1 MTISD
6 WFPTNNAATN
16 WRFRLPFP
24 PHRDMCINLDGEG
37 ETMKAFNFA
46 LATALVGAAVQSTPA
61 VASDNT
67 WACEVVLCISN
78 PGGPTQYPACV
89 PPITKLWRVLALGGS
104 FPTCT
109 GGGIAKTKYK
119 KPDDGRPGRLT
130 VTWTD
135 GRQQTYYQPR
145 N

>member
-1 MTISD
+1 
-6 WFPTNNAATN
+6 
-16 WRFRLPFP
+16 
-24 PHRDMCINLDGEG
+24 
-37 ETMKAFNFA
+37 
-46 LATALVGAAVQSTPA
+46 
-61 VASDNT
+61 
-67 WACEVVLCISN
+67 
-78 PGGPTQYPACV
+78 
-89 PPITKLWRVLALGGS
+89 VLALGGS

>member
-1 MTISD
+1 MTREK
-6 WFPTNNAATN
+6 A
-16 WRFRLPFP
+16 
-24 PHRDMCINLDGEG
+24 
-37 ETMKAFNFA
+37 MKAFNFA

-109 GGGIAKTKYK
+109 GGGIAKTKRSEEHTSELPSLMRISYAVFC
-119 KPDDGRPGRLT
+119 L
-130 VTWTD
+130 
-135 GRQQTYYQPR
+135 
-145 N
+145 

>member
-1 MTISD
+1 MTREK
-6 WFPTNNAATN
+6 A
-16 WRFRLPFP
+16 
-24 PHRDMCINLDGEG
+24 
-37 ETMKAFNFA
+37 MKAFNFA
-46 LATALVGAAVQSTPA
+46 LAAALVGAAVQSTPA

-109 GGGIAKTKYK
+109 GRSEEHTSELQSLMRISYAVFCLK
-119 KPDDGRPGRLT
+119 KKKINKDRI
-130 VTWTD
+130 
-135 GRQQTYYQPR
+135 QQTIEHILYVATTKLA
-145 N
+145 

>member
-1 MTISD
+1 
-6 WFPTNNAATN
+6 
-16 WRFRLPFP
+16 
-24 PHRDMCINLDGEG
+24 
-37 ETMKAFNFA
+37 MKAFNFA

-145 N
+145 NGAGTCSSKPEPFFRWRRNAPQR

>member
-1 MTISD
+1 MFFCFVFFKQKTAYEMRISD
-6 WFPTNNAATN
+6 WSS
-16 WRFRLPFP
+16 
-24 PHRDMCINLDGEG
+24 DGCSSDLKA
-37 ETMKAFNFA
+37 MKAFNFA

-130 VTWTD
+130 
-135 GRQQTYYQPR
+135 
-145 N
+145 

>member
-1 MTISD
+1 MQQQIGVLG
-6 WFPTNNAATN
+6 F
-16 WRFRLPFP
+16 PFP
-24 PHRDMCINLDGEG
+24 LIVICAYISMTREKA
-37 ETMKAFNFA
+37 MKAFNFA

-130 VTWTD
+130 VTCD
-135 GRQQTYYQPR
+135 
-145 N
+145 

>member
-1 MTISD
+1 MTMEK
-6 WFPTNNAATN
+6 A
-16 WRFRLPFP
+16 
-24 PHRDMCINLDGEG
+24 
-37 ETMKAFNFA
+37 MKAFNFA
-46 LATALVGAAVQSTPA
+46 LAAALVGAAVQSTPA

-109 GGGIAKTKYK
+109 GGGIAQI
-119 KPDDGRPGRLT
+119 GRAAGRKEL
-130 VTWTD
+130 VRRCRCLGW
-135 GRQQTYYQPR
+135 REQSK
-145 N
+145 

>member
-1 MTISD
+1 MTREK
-6 WFPTNNAATN
+6 A
-16 WRFRLPFP
+16 
-24 PHRDMCINLDGEG
+24 
-37 ETMKAFNFA
+37 MKAFNFA

-119 KPDDGRPGRLT
+119 KPDDGRSEEHTSEL
-130 VTWTD
+130 
-135 GRQQTYYQPR
+135 QSLMR
-145 N
+145 NPYADLCLKKKKTITLNND